1 MKYHTCFVWSARQWY
16 MYIHTLSVLSCTCTH
31 TSIQYILVLNTVSEQ
46 QSAAVDTVFRSLVSM
61 LRRRMLRLSLSHQYS
76 IFRLV
81 WSRDSPDTL
90 EVVSFSRTFR
100 SAPSKEACS
109 IVILPLSTHIMVL
122 KYIIIQISFYSAS
135 KYMYIF
141 MSNFKRKSLTASY
154 RYFTVLN
161 IWETTISFGH
171 IIQHLNQ

>member
-1 MKYHTCFVWSARQWY
+1 MKYHPCFVWSARQLY
-16 MYIHTLSVLSCTCTH
+16 MYIHTLSVLRCTH

-76 IFRLV
+76 IFLLV
-81 WSRDSPDTL
+81 WSRDSPDML

-100 SAPSKEACS
+100 SVPSKEACS

-135 KYMYIF
+135 KYMYTCLCLILKG
-141 MSNFKRKSLTASY
+141 N
-154 RYFTVLN
+154 
-161 IWETTISFGH
+161 H
-171 IIQHLNQ
+171 